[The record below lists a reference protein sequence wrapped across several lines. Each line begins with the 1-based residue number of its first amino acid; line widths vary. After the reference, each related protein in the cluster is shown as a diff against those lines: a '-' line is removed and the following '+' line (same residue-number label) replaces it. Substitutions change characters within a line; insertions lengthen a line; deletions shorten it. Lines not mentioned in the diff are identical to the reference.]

1 MMHRKRIHALG
12 RTSVVLSIG
21 MALSACSASK
31 YPAPTG
37 QSPNSPTRQPHPDS
51 GADLPEV
58 IVTAPRLH
66 SPSVAE
72 ESSSRPPA
80 KRGG

>member
-1 MMHRKRIHALG
+1 MMHRKRFHTLG
-12 RTSVVLSIG
+12 RTSVLVSIG
-21 MALSACSASK
+21 IALSACSASE

-37 QSPNSPTRQPHPDS
+37 QFPNSPTRQPHPDS
-51 GADLPEV
+51 GPVLPEV
-58 IVTAPRLH
+58 IVTAPRLR

-80 KRGG
+80 KRGS